1 MFSADASAMMRPC
14 PNVTLNRLIPG
25 KSELILQAPV
35 KLYTPAFAVLFLA
48 NLALVSSF
56 SSFFLFPLFILE
68 RGGSDRDIGII
79 MGIFALASA
88 LCRPWV
94 AEMIDRIGRKRSY
107 SIGCIIMT
115 LLPLFHLLL
124 QGPLTNYY
132 PALLLLRI
140 VHGIGLAICFT
151 SVFTFI
157 IDLIPVQRLN
167 EGIGIFGTSGLIGL
181 ALGPLI
187 TEPILFNY
195 GFSAFFLAASGLAAA
210 AFFLHLPVPDQ
221 HRLLSSEGPVSAS
234 FFALLKTRKMLIS
247 GGIALLFGVGLAAT
261 GNFIAPFAQTKDLS
275 YISLYFFAYATAA
288 VGTRIF
294 LGRLAD
300 RVGENQIIPWGLALA
315 AAGLVMVPLV
325 QTNLLLLMVGF
336 LFGIGH
342 GLLFP
347 ALNAMAIRDEPYSTR
362 GKVTGIFTGGIDSGA
377 FIGAILLGMVGDL
390 AGYTSLF
397 ICAALLLSGGH
408 LLLRFQCPPR
418 GGSRTA
424 PT

>member
-1 MFSADASAMMRPC
+1 MR
-14 PNVTLNRLIPG
+14 
-25 KSELILQAPV
+25 
-35 KLYTPAFAVLFLA
+35 LYTPAFAALFIA
-48 NLALVSSF
+48 NLALVSSYAA
-56 SSFFLFPLFILE
+56 FFLFPLFIIE
-68 RGGSDRDIGII
+68 KGGSDKDIGII

-88 LCRPWV
+88 LSRPWV

-115 LLPLFHLLL
+115 
-124 QGPLTNYY
+124 GPLENYY
-132 PALLLLRI
+132 AALLLLRI

-187 TEPILFNY
+187 TEPLLLNY
-195 GFSAFFLAASGLAAA
+195 GFSVFFLATSGLAAK
-210 AFFLHLPVPDQ
+210 AFLLHLPVPDQ
-221 HRLLSSEGPVSAS
+221 HRLLTSSAPASAS
-234 FFALLKTRKMLIS
+234 FFALLKTRKMLVS
-247 GGIALLFGVGLAAT
+247 GGIAVLFGVGLAAT
-261 GNFIAPFAQTKDLS
+261 GNFIAPFAQSKNLS
-275 YISLYFFAYATAA
+275 FISVYFFAYATAA
-288 VGTRIF
+288 VVTRVS

-300 RVGENQIIPWGLALA
+300 RVGEIQIIPWGLGIA

-325 QTNLLLLMVGF
+325 DNGLMLLLVGF
-336 LFGIGH
+336 MFGIGH

-347 ALNAMAIRDEPYSTR
+347 ALNAMAIRDEPYSAR

-377 FIGAILLGMVGDL
+377 FIGAMLLGIIGDL

-397 ICAALLLSGGH
+397 LCAAIVLSSGH
-408 LLLRFQCPPR
+408 LLLRFYLKN
-418 GGSRTA
+418 TA
-424 PT
+424 